1 MGFLDKLK
9 KQAGDAVDKHGD
21 QIAKGIDKAA
31 GLADAKTKG
40 KHGDQ
45 IAKGAAA
52 AKNALDKLDGKNDDI
67 PDEQPPRLRAH
78 PDLRRD
84 RQPGRHEVTDAVR
97 SRRVPQVSGQRR
109 RSRRP
114 GPGRAGEHLPGAR
127 PATSSSPAKTG
138 SRS

>member
-1 MGFLDKLK
+1 MTTLRFMGFLDKLK

-45 IAKGAAA
+45 IAKGAAT

-67 PDEQPPRLRAH
+67 PDEQPPSAPRT
-78 PDLRRD
+78 P
-84 RQPGRHEVTDAVR
+84 
-97 SRRVPQVSGQRR
+97 
-109 RSRRP
+109 
-114 GPGRAGEHLPGAR
+114 
-127 PATSSSPAKTG
+127 
-138 SRS
+138 